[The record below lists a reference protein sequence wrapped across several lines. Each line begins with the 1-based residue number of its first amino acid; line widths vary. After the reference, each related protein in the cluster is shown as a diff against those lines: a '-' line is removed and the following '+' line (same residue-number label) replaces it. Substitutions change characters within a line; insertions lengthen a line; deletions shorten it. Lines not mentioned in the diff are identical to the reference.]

1 MPKQKFNSHDIA
13 ASCAALRAK
22 VLGAWLANIFDL
34 DDKRTLLLKF
44 TRSGGATESGEGEKT
59 TVLLESGARF
69 HTTSYARERKAD
81 QPSKFNAKLRMHLRG
96 KRLNGVNQMGADR
109 AVAFTFGAG
118 DTEHHLVLELYAQG
132 NIVLC
137 DREWRI
143 LTLLRPHRDDARGL
157 VLLGNHPYPRERFR
171 RHVRVDAAALV
182 AALEGRDDSRSL
194 GPKLEAEGIEDK
206 REGIE
211 DKREGIEGADE
222 TPGVERR
229 RAPGTVREALCKAFG
244 FGPPVVDRA
253 ARMAGIV
260 DGAAAKTPLDDARV
274 AALGAALGS
283 IDDWFEGVTDGRV
296 EPRGVVTW
304 RIEEGESGEDG
315 SPAVSPSLDAD
326 FEDFSPFPADDVPP
340 PGPHDPRVFRTT
352 EISGG
357 FDAALDLFFASFEAR
372 RDKSRREKSANAATK
387 KLEKVRRDQE
397 ARVRA
402 LEKERES
409 QELAATLIEY
419 NLTQVDAVLAAVNGA
434 LAGGMAWDDLT
445 LMIKE
450 EARAGNPVARLVKAL
465 DLPNNKVTVTLKN
478 HLDVDDVDDDGV
490 EGDEGD
496 EGDAHDADEGD
507 AKPRS
512 RRSKRDGGVSVEL
525 DLALGAHANAREH
538 FDRKKKHDAKHGKTL
553 AQNKRA
559 VAAAEK
565 KAKEAGA
572 RMASKGTG
580 MGIAKAR
587 VPEWFEKFHWFIT
600 TENCLV
606 LSARDAAQA
615 DALVAKY
622 LGPDDAFVHADSPG
636 APVTVVKAPP
646 ARSPESPR
654 ANGGG
659 SESPA
664 PLEAST
670 SRLSLSV
677 TRTAG
682 SSADGWCGGVPPVSL
697 IQAGA
702 ACLCRS
708 AAWDSRHVVSAF
720 WIPPE
725 NVRKV
730 TPDGDPLAPG
740 VVWHVGAKT
749 YLPPAPL
756 VMGFGCVFLLRDED
770 GVRAHVGDRTV
781 KTLKTLPADGVKID
795 VVADDDDEGDE
806 ETPEDDDEEMPE
818 EADEKGDGEEDEK
831 GDGEEDDDEEKEDD
845 DEEKEKEEQ
854 ERREEQVEEQD
865 KEEEEEE
872 EEEEED
878 DEDGEGNDDEDR
890 KPDGKVRI
898 SARERR
904 MMKKRRKRGGENGTG
919 SDVAD
924 AVDPIEPTDGSEPKQ
939 QPRRDQQQQ
948 RQRQQPQ
955 GQQQPGNRPLP
966 RGKSS
971 KAKKAAKK
979 YADQDDE
986 DRELAIALARASGRK
1001 GKKGGSKKGAGKR
1014 GGGGGSSSDDDIVDP
1029 IAANRRQGDRRDRN
1043 DSNRDG
1049 AARQHGGNL
1058 DKKSFGGGGGGGAAR
1073 RGRPAVDG
1081 GEDDDARVAEE
1092 DPAAFARR
1100 DAERVARVDWFTGCP
1115 TFTDAI
1121 DFAVCV
1127 VAPYAALQSFRYK
1140 VKLTPGTQKKGKA
1153 GKQALDILCRA
1164 PMSSAGGGG
1173 GGRDGAGALSSK
1185 EEKER
1190 ESTLDARC
1198 KEMMRAAE
1206 GAAGD
1211 LARLMCGGGVK
1222 VSMPAGAAKAMNA
1235 GRKGKR

>member
-13 ASCAALRAK
+13 ASCATLRAK

-143 LTLLRPHRDDARGL
+143 LTLLRPHRDDARSL

-171 RHVRVDAAALV
+171 SHVRVDAAQLC
-182 AALEGRDDSRSL
+182 AALEGRDEADPL
-194 GPKLEAEGIEDK
+194 GPKPNEG
-206 REGIE
+206 EGV
-211 DKREGIEGADE
+211 EGAGE
-222 TPGVERR
+222 TPGVEKR

-260 DGAAAKTPLDDARV
+260 DGGAAKTPLDDAQV
-274 AALGAALGS
+274 TALGASLGA

-304 RIEEGESGEDG
+304 RIKEGESGEDG
-315 SPAVSPSLDAD
+315 APAASPSLDAD

-340 PGPHDPRVFRTT
+340 PAPFDPKVFRTT

-372 RDKSRREKSANAATK
+372 RDRSRREKTANAAAK

-450 EARAGNPVARLVKAL
+450 EARAGNPVARLVKTL

-478 HLDVDDVDDDGV
+478 HLDVDD
-490 EGDEGD
+490 DEGD
-496 EGDAHDADEGD
+496 YDGDDGDGGDADDVGEGD

-512 RRSKRDGGVSVEL
+512 RRLKRDGGVLVEL

-580 MGIAKAR
+580 MGIARAR

-615 DALVAKY
+615 DALVVKY

-636 APVTVVKAPP
+636 APVTIVKAPP
-646 ARSPESPR
+646 VRSPALPE
-654 ANGGG
+654 A
-659 SESPA
+659 
-664 PLEAST
+664 EASV
-670 SRLSLSV
+670 SRLSLSA
-677 TRTAG
+677 TRVVG

-781 KTLKTLPADGVKID
+781 KTLKTSPADGVKID

-806 ETPEDDDEEMPE
+806 EMPEDDDEEMPE
-818 EADEKGDGEEDEK
+818 EPDENGEEEEKGDGD
-831 GDGEEDDDEEKEDD
+831 EDD

-854 ERREEQVEEQD
+854 EQQEEEVEEQD

-872 EEEEED
+872 EKEEEKEEEE
-878 DEDGEGNDDEDR
+878 EEEGEGNDDGDR

-898 SARERR
+898 SAKERR
-904 MMKKRRKRGGENGTG
+904 MMKKQRKRGGENGMG
-919 SDVAD
+919 SDDD
-924 AVDPIEPTDGSEPKQ
+924 ADPIKPADGSEPQQ
-939 QPRRDQQQQ
+939 QPQRDQQ
-948 RQRQQPQ
+948 RQRQEHQ
-955 GQQQPGNRPLP
+955 GQQQPGNKPLP

-1001 GKKGGSKKGAGKR
+1001 GKKGGSKKGGGKR

-1043 DSNRDG
+1043 DSNRDK
-1049 AARQHGGNL
+1049 ASRRHGGNL
-1058 DKKSFGGGGGGGAAR
+1058 DKKSSFGGGGGGGD
-1073 RGRPAVDG
+1073 GGGDG
-1081 GEDDDARVAEE
+1081 GEDDDAGVAEEGVAEE

-1115 TFTDAI
+1115 TFSDAI

-1164 PMSSAGGGG
+1164 PMSSANGGGGGGG
-1173 GGRDGAGALSSK
+1173 GGRDGGGALSSR

-1190 ESTLDARC
+1190 ESSLDSSC